1 MKKYLLLFA
10 CIISV
15 TAYAQDSTYKELLGK
30 YKFAAGNPIEEAVV
44 TWDNGIITMSSSAG
58 TSTLEKVQGD
68 TFNIVSFSGIAV
80 FKRNDAKKVTGV
92 HVDASGYVM
101 DGVKEGAGFA
111 IAEQENVLNEAQ
123 LNTIREY
130 LADIRQNHYRLH
142 VMGSLIP

>member
-10 CIISV
+10 CIV
-15 TAYAQDSTYKELLGK
+15 TVSAYAQDSTYKELVGK
-30 YKFAAGNPIEEAVV
+30 YKFAPGNPIEEAVV

-58 TSTLEKVQGD
+58 TSALEKVQGD

-101 DGVKEGAGFA
+101 DGVK
-111 IAEQENVLNEAQ
+111 
-123 LNTIREY
+123 
-130 LADIRQNHYRLH
+130 
-142 VMGSLIP
+142 